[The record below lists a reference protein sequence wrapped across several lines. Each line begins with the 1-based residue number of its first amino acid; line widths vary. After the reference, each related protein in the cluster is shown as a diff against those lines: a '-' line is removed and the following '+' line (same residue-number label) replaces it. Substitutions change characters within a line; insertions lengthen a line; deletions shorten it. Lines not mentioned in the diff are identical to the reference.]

1 MSARKILKVID
12 KSDSYYTPMNGI
24 PDLPVRMAVIGK
36 SQLSGKSTIILNLLL
51 RPEFYGGMFEPED
64 VYLVSNNKLDQ
75 KLRIL
80 AEQMEVPGSN
90 IMRYSEDR
98 LQSVYDHIE
107 EMAAEAMEEGQKPV
121 RSLVL
126 IDDCS
131 FSGDLK
137 CNVNGVMS
145 QLYCNGRHA
154 SISTIVT
161 AQKYSQL
168 STVIRTN
175 VTAAVLF
182 GNSMK
187 ELDLI
192 TEDMNFLRTK
202 KEFVKIFREATRE
215 PNSFMVVDYTSPGYY
230 YDSTFSPIHTSL

>member
-1 MSARKILKVID
+1 MS
-12 KSDSYYTPMNGI
+12 GI
-24 PDLPVRMAVIGK
+24 PDLPVRMAVVGK

-64 VYLVSNNKLDQ
+64 IYLVSNNKLDQ

-80 AEQMEVPGSN
+80 ADQLDVPGSN

-107 EMAAEAMEEGQKPV
+107 ELAAESMEDGRAPV

-126 IDDCS
+126 VDDCA

-168 STVIRTN
+168 NTVIRTN
-175 VTAAVLF
+175 CTAAILF
-182 GNSMK
+182 GNSQR

-192 TEDMNFLRTK
+192 TEDMNFLQTK
-202 KEFVKIFREATRE
+202 REFVRVFRDATRDK
-215 PNSFMVVDYTSPGYY
+215 NSFLVVDYTSPGYY
-230 YDSTFSPIHTSL
+230 HDSEFKPIKTSL